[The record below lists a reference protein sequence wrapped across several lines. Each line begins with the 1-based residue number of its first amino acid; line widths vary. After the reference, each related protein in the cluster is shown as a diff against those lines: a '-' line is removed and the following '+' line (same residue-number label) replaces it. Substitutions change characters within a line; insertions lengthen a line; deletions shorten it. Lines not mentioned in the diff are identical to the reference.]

1 MTRAALVLVIA
12 IVGMAS
18 VGAMPEPP
26 AAVLQPGMLISEQEC
41 RPDCPCEQPNDP
53 SIGVVLTGRRETGTN
68 TFTGGDIGDLEYPS
82 TFINDIGT
90 QIGTDTQGGVQRLV
104 IEFEPA
110 VVPPSP
116 TTRERVADDPPP
128 VWRRLIDV
136 LAGPVLHAQVPRDAL
151 TLMFTANGNS
161 QGQAFDLKLIN
172 RGTRAVRFA
181 GEGLVVEPLRKEAI
195 QAAQREFTKLARG
208 FTTARINGYCLDQ
221 PLPPP
226 SAGTMFR
233 LAPANVQK
241 QFASVKHLL
250 QGARKLNS
258 EGLLRPDSNPTA
270 YLDFIKQWSVWTER
284 EKWNQSAF
292 VDKWI
297 EHTRKQ
303 AAGVGRTLTGA
314 DEKTLRSAAPNRWR
328 DISAVIAEAAK
339 RR

>member
-1 MTRAALVLVIA
+1 MRRAALVI
-12 IVGMAS
+12 IVAALGGLS
-18 VGAMPEPP
+18 FGAAP
-26 AAVLQPGMLISEQEC
+26 APGAVRLQPGMLISQPEC
-41 RPDCPCEQPNDP
+41 RADCPCQEPNDP
-53 SIGVVLTGRRETGTN
+53 SLGVVLTGRRETGTN
-68 TFTGGDIGDLEYPS
+68 TFTGGDVGDLEYPS

-90 QIGTDTQGGVQRLV
+90 LIGTDAQGGVQRMV

-110 VVPPSP
+110 VAPPST
-116 TTRERVADDPPP
+116 TTRERVADEPQP
-128 VWRRLIDV
+128 VWRRLFDV
-136 LAGPVLHAQVPRDAL
+136 LSGPVLHAQSARDAL

-181 GEGLVVEPLRKEAI
+181 GEGLVVEPLRKEAM

-208 FTTARINGYCLDQ
+208 FTSARINGYCLDQ
-221 PLPPP
+221 PLLPPA
-226 SAGTMFR
+226 AGTMFR
-233 LAPANVQK
+233 LAPPNVQK
-241 QFASVKHLL
+241 QFASVKNLL

-258 EGLLRPDSNPTA
+258 EGLLHPDSNPAA

-284 EKWNQSAF
+284 EKFSENAF

-303 AAGVGRTLTGA
+303 AKEAGRNLTGA

-328 DISAVIAEAAK
+328 DISAVIAEAAT